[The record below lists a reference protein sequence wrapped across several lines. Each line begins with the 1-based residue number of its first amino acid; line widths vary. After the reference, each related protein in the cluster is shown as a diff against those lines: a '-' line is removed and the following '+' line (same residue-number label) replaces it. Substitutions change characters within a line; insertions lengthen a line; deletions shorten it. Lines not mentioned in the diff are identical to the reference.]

1 MILFPTAAL
10 TDLNLWA
17 LGGIGLVAGMLGS
30 MLGVGGGIIIVPLL
44 TLVLRLPI
52 HVAIGSSLVAI
63 VATSCTA
70 TCLYAKD
77 RLTNLRLALLL
88 CTTTTPG
95 AIVGGLIAAI
105 IVAPVLNVL
114 FGLVLAYVAYT
125 MMTRRSLIAE
135 EVTSEEISVQPP
147 DGNAGGLSRSL
158 AGSFYDRHLSQTV
171 SYKVNCI
178 REGLGASFFS
188 GVLSSLLGIGG
199 GIINVP
205 VMHLVMGMPMKATIA
220 TSSFVIAITTAV
232 GALIYYYYGLLQ
244 PVVLAPL
251 VIAVMLGARLGSEL
265 TQRAAGALLR
275 RIFGILLLITA
286 ALMFLKVAGVI

>member
-1 MILFPTAAL
+1 MIVVL

-17 LGGIGLVAGMLGS
+17 LGGIGLVAGVMGS

-70 TCLYAKD
+70 TYLYAKD
-77 RLTNLRLALLL
+77 RLANIRLALLL
-88 CTTTTPG
+88 GTTTTPG
-95 AIVGGLIAAI
+95 AVTGGLIAAI
-105 IVAPVLNVL
+105 IATPVLNVL
-114 FGLVLAYVAYT
+114 FGLVLAYIAYT
-125 MMTRRSLIAE
+125 MMRRGSLIAE
-135 EVTSEEISVQPP
+135 DLASEEASIYPP
-147 DGNAGGLSRSL
+147 KSSASSLSSSL

-178 REGLGASFFS
+178 REGLSASFFS
-188 GVLSSLLGIGG
+188 GILSSLLGIGG

-205 VMHLVMGMPMKATIA
+205 VMHLVMKMPMKATIA

-251 VIAVMLGARLGSEL
+251 VIAVILGARLGSEL
-265 TQRAAGALLR
+265 TQRAASVLLR
-275 RIFGILLLITA
+275 RIFGVILLITA
-286 ALMFLKVAGVI
+286 ALMFLRAARII